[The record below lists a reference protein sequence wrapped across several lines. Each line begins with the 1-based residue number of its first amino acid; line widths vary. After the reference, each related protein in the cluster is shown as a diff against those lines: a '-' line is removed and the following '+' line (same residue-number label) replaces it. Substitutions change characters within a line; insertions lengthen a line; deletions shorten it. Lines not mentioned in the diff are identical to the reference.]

1 MVEHDLA
8 KVGVAGPSPVSRSAE
23 EEGVP
28 RDILFFDVAFLIKF
42 ASLCPDGRADRKE
55 MLRWSIL
62 GRSREAGWPIP
73 PSLAGEKG
81 Y

>member
-1 MVEHDLA
+1 
-8 KVGVAGPSPVSRSAE
+8 
-23 EEGVP
+23 
-28 RDILFFDVAFLIKF
+28 LIKF